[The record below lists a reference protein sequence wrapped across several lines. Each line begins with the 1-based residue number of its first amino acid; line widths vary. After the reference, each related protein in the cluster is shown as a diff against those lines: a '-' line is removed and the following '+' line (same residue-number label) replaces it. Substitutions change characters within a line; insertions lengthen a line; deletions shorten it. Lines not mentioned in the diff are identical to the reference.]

1 MQSSFDCLH
10 MLEHVILYDYQLT
23 KGVQYENANKENIPH
38 RRNIKDD
45 LVAIC
50 DQEEKPNL

>member
-1 MQSSFDCLH
+1 M
-10 MLEHVILYDYQLT
+10 YTYQLT

>member
-38 RRNIKDD
+38 TRNIKYD

-50 DQEEKPNL
+50 DQEEKPNP